1 MGDIQILQQFGIGI
15 GSAVIMGIVIYKML
29 VARINSLKKQVNF
42 SNDKISCMERFIE
55 KIIGFIPEKKR
66 IKLVDEFHNELKQIA
81 KDNR

>member
-1 MGDIQILQQFGIGI
+1 MSDIQLLQQFGIGI
-15 GSAVIMGIVIYKML
+15 GSAVIMGVIIYRML

-55 KIIGFIPEKKR
+55 RVIGFIPEKKR
-66 IKLVDEFHNELKQIA
+66 SKMVEDYHVELKQIE